1 MDIMTFSIKDLSEKN
16 KDLLLEKLW
25 TKYNHRREY
34 MKNYMTKARA
44 EGRIKHWRKY
54 KNEDKRL

>member
-1 MDIMTFSIKDLSEKN
+1 MTFSIKDLSEKN

-25 TKYNHRREY
+25 KKYNHRREY
-34 MKNYMTKARA
+34 MKNYMTKART